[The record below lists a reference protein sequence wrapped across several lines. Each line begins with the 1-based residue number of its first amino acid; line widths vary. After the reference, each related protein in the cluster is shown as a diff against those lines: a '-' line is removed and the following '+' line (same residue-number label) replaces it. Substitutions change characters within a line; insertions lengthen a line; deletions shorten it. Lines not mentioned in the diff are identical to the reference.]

1 MLKAILLD
9 AYGTLFDTGTGS
21 VDAVRDILHL
31 NGREDLS
38 PKDFYGEWKVLHQH
52 HMDTLPQFRTEWE
65 IYALDLAELYRR
77 HGFVR
82 DSEEDVQV
90 MLRIQGKRVVYP
102 EVPGALK
109 RLGERF
115 LLAVASTTDTVPL
128 LEDLQR
134 GGLSFAPSRVF
145 TSQSLQAY
153 KPKREFYTAILKKLA
168 LRPEETL
175 FVGDS
180 LKNDVQGP
188 QSVGMRACWLNRKGI
203 VPEGVKPDFQIH
215 SLEQLPSVLESIER
229 EL

>member
-77 HGFVR
+77 HGFDR
-82 DSEEDVQV
+82 DPEEDVQV

-115 LLAVASTTDTVPL
+115 LLAVASTTDTAPL

-188 QSVGMRACWLNRKGI
+188 QSVGMRACWVNRKGGHPGDV
-203 VPEGVKPDFQIH
+203 VPDYQVA
-215 SLEQLPSVLESIER
+215 SLEELPALADRLAE
-229 EL
+229 

>member
-52 HMDTLPQFRTEWE
+52 HMDTLPQFRSEWE

-77 HGFVR
+77 HGFAR
-82 DSEEDVQV
+82 DPEKDVQV

-188 QSVGMRACWLNRKGI
+188 QSVGMRACWVNRKEGHPGGV
-203 VPEGVKPDFQIH
+203 VPDYQVA
-215 SLEQLPSVLESIER
+215 SLEELPALADR
-229 EL
+229 LAK

>member
-1 MLKAILLD
+1 
-9 AYGTLFDTGTGS
+9 FDTGTGS

-52 HMDTLPQFRTEWE
+52 HMDTLPQFRSEWE

-102 EVPGALK
+102 EVPSALK

-115 LLAVASTTDTVPL
+115 LLAVASTTDTAPL
-128 LEDLQR
+128 LEDL
-134 GGLSFAPSRVF
+134 
-145 TSQSLQAY
+145 
-153 KPKREFYTAILKKLA
+153 
-168 LRPEETL
+168 
-175 FVGDS
+175 
-180 LKNDVQGP
+180 
-188 QSVGMRACWLNRKGI
+188 
-203 VPEGVKPDFQIH
+203 
-215 SLEQLPSVLESIER
+215 
-229 EL
+229 

>member
-77 HGFVR
+77 HGFAR
-82 DSEEDVQV
+82 DPEEDVQV

-115 LLAVASTTDTVPL
+115 LLAVASTTDTAPL

-188 QSVGMRACWLNRKGI
+188 QSVGMRACWVNRKEGHPGGV
-203 VPEGVKPDFQIH
+203 VPDYQVA
-215 SLEQLPSVLESIER
+215 SLE
-229 EL
+229 ELSALADRFAQ

>member
-21 VDAVRDILHL
+21 VGAVRDILHL

-77 HGFVR
+77 HGFDR
-82 DSEEDVQV
+82 DPEEDVQV

-115 LLAVASTTDTVPL
+115 LLAVASTTDTAPL

-188 QSVGMRACWLNRKGI
+188 QSVGMRACWVNRKEGHPGGV
-203 VPEGVKPDFQIH
+203 VPDYQVA
-215 SLEQLPSVLESIER
+215 SLEELPALADRLAE
-229 EL
+229 